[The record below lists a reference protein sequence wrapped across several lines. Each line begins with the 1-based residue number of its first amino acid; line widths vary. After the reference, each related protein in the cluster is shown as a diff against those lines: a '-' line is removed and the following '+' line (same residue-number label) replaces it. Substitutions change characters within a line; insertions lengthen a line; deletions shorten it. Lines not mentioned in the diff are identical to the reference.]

1 MIPLVSCCKSQAVS
15 GSINQMHYLSYQ
27 SFDFMEQLITKFY
40 TAFAEL
46 DAETMASCYHPEAV
60 FNDEAFVNLR
70 RREPGQ
76 MWKMLIER
84 SRGELKISFSN
95 VQASSEKGSAD
106 WVATYKFSATGRK
119 VINHIHAEFEFKD
132 GLIYRHMDRFNLHKW
147 AGQAMGIKG
156 WLLGGFGFFR
166 KKVQQNARKALDRFI
181 ENRG

>member
-1 MIPLVSCCKSQAVS
+1 MIPLVSCCKSHS
-15 GSINQMHYLSYQ
+15 FPNCINQMHYLSYP

-40 TAFAEL
+40 TAFAGL
-46 DAETMASCYHPEAV
+46 DAETMATCYHPEAV

-70 RREPGQ
+70 GKEPAQ
-76 MWKMLIER
+76 MWKMLIEQ
-84 SRGELKISFSN
+84 SKGELKISFSN

-106 WVATYKFSATGRK
+106 WVATYKFSVTGRK

-132 GLIYRHMDRFNLHKW
+132 GLIYRHTDRFDLHKW
-147 AGQAMGIKG
+147 ARQAMGLKG

-166 KKVQQNARKALDRFI
+166 KKVRQNARKALDRFI

>member
-1 MIPLVSCCKSQAVS
+1 
-15 GSINQMHYLSYQ
+15 MHYLSYP

-40 TAFAEL
+40 TAFAGL
-46 DAETMASCYHPEAV
+46 DAETMATCYHPEAV

-70 RREPGQ
+70 GKEPAQ
-76 MWKMLIER
+76 MWKMLIEQ
-84 SRGELKISFSN
+84 SKGELKISFSN

-106 WVATYKFSATGRK
+106 WVATYKFSVTGRK

-132 GLIYRHMDRFNLHKW
+132 GLIYRHTDRFDLHKW
-147 AGQAMGIKG
+147 ARQAMGLKG

-166 KKVQQNARKALDRFI
+166 KKVRQNARKALDRFI